1 MLLVA
6 LALAAAPV
14 TASKKK
20 AQPDSPPAQMQKLL
34 ENCDAHKFETVIELT
49 VAGQTKHSRVK
60 LCGTEGQSDAAW
72 VRTLKDAVTKTEA
85 NLQMP
90 PAVRQQIVTALNA
103 EISRLNGG
111 AAALPPPRQSSK
123 TSALDGL
130 SALPPLP
137 EPKPAE
143 TAAALPPPRMIAPKS
158 SSQDYATLPPMP
170 TTVTAPTRVL
180 TGSVGVS
187 LPALP
192 EPRMQFVCF
201 VPGETDEGPC
211 TGFTRDTTLT
221 VRAEEDLPPGTSLRF
236 VRNGDARADVELAQL
251 RKGKTQRFAIPPEV
265 CAHVV
270 GATLEIRVVRS
281 VPAAGPSGQEVG
293 KDGPYDLRC

>member
-6 LALAAAPV
+6 LALTAAPV
-14 TASKKK
+14 TAAKKN
-20 AQPDSPPAQMQKLL
+20 AHPDAPAAQMQKLL

-49 VAGQTKHSRVK
+49 VEGQTKHSRGK
-60 LCGTEGQSDAAW
+60 RCGKEGQSDADW
-72 VRTLKDAVTKTEA
+72 MRTLKDAVMKTEA

-90 PAVRQQIVTALNA
+90 PGVRAQIVTGLNP

-111 AAALPPPRQSSK
+111 AAALPPPRQISK

-137 EPKPAE
+137 EPKRAE
-143 TAAALPPPRMIAPKS
+143 TAAALPPPRMTAPKS
-158 SSQDYATLPPMP
+158 SAQAYANLPPMP
-170 TTVTAPTRVL
+170 TTVTAPTRLL
-180 TGSVGVS
+180 TGSVGVL

-192 EPRMQFVCF
+192 KPRMQFICY
-201 VPGETDEGPC
+201 VPGETDGPC
-211 TGFTRDTTLT
+211 TGFTRDTLLT
-221 VRAEEDLPPGTSLRF
+221 VRADEDLPPGTSLRF
-236 VRNGDARADVELAQL
+236 VRNGDVRADVELAQL
-251 RKGKTQRFAIPPEV
+251 RKGKTQRFSIPPEV

>member
-14 TASKKK
+14 TATNEKT
-20 AQPDSPPAQMQKLL
+20 QPDSPPAQMQKLL
-34 ENCDAHKFETVIELT
+34 QNCDAHKFETVIELT
-49 VAGQTKHSRVK
+49 VAGQIKHSRVK
-60 LCGTEGQSDAAW
+60 LCGTEGQSDADW
-72 VRTLKDAVTKTEA
+72 VRTLKDAVMKTEA

-90 PAVRQQIVTALNA
+90 PAVREQIVTALNA

-111 AAALPPPRQSSK
+111 SAALPPPRQSSK
-123 TSALDGL
+123 ISALDGL
-130 SALPPLP
+130 AALPPLP
-137 EPKPAE
+137 EPKAAE

-158 SSQDYATLPPMP
+158 SSQDYAALPPMP
-170 TTVTAPTRVL
+170 TAPTAPTRVL
-180 TGSVGVS
+180 TGSLGAS

-192 EPRMQFVCF
+192 KPRMELVCF
-201 VPGETDEGPC
+201 IPGEAGEGPC

-221 VRAEEDLPPGTSLRF
+221 VRADEDLPPGTSLRF
-236 VRNGDARADVELAQL
+236 VRNGDARADVALAQL
-251 RKGKTQRFAIPPEV
+251 RKGKTQRFTLPPEV

>member
-1 MLLVA
+1 MLLIA
-6 LALAAAPV
+6 LALTAPAATADAAPP
-14 TASKKK
+14 K
-20 AQPDSPPAQMQKLL
+20 QMQQLL
-34 ENCDAHKFETVIELT
+34 QNCDAHKFETIIEVT
-49 VAGQTKHSRVK
+49 VDGQVKHSRVK
-60 LCGTEGQSDAAW
+60 LCGTEGQSDADW
-72 VRTLKDAVTKTEA
+72 VRTLKDAVMKTEA

-111 AAALPPPRQSSK
+111 AAALPPPRQSRK
-123 TSALDGL
+123 TSVLDGL

-137 EPKPAE
+137 EPKQAE
-143 TAAALPPPRMIAPKS
+143 AATALPPPRMIAPRS
-158 SSQDYATLPPMP
+158 SPQDYATLPPMP

-180 TGSVGVS
+180 TGSLAAS

-192 EPRMQFVCF
+192 KPRMQLICLT
-201 VPGETDEGPC
+201 PGETGEVPC
-211 TGFTRDTTLT
+211 TGFTRDTTVT
-221 VRAEEDLPPGTSLRF
+221 VRADEDLPPGTSLRF

-251 RKGKTQRFAIPPEV
+251 RKGKTQRLALPPEV
-265 CAHVV
+265 CSHVV
-270 GATLEIRVVRS
+270 GATLEIRIVRS

>member
-6 LALAAAPV
+6 LALAGAPV
-14 TASKKK
+14 TASKEK

-34 ENCDAHKFETVIELT
+34 ENCDAHKFETVIEMT
-49 VAGQTKHSRVK
+49 VAGQTKRSRVK

-72 VRTLKDAVTKTEA
+72 VGTLKDAVMKTEA

-111 AAALPPPRQSSK
+111 SAVLPPPRRSSR
-123 TSALDGL
+123 TSALDDL
-130 SALPPLP
+130 AALPPLP

-158 SSQDYATLPPMP
+158 SSRDYATLPPMP
-170 TTVTAPTRVL
+170 TAPTAPTRVL
-180 TGSVGVS
+180 TGSLGAS
-187 LPALP
+187 LVALP
-192 EPRMQFVCF
+192 KPRMQLICF
-201 VPGETDEGPC
+201 VPGETDGPC

-221 VRAEEDLPPGTSLRF
+221 VRADEDLPPGTSLRF

-251 RKGKTQRFAIPPEV
+251 RKGKTQRFALPPEV